1 MLQQAKDLLE
11 EGAELK
17 KLLDTLAAEDWRRP
31 TPFKDWTV
39 NQVVQHLHGA
49 DKAAYLALT
58 DGEGFATAKAD
69 PAQVAKLM
77 NPVQEGEALLD
88 AWWSY
93 LQDLCGSLGEADPK
107 QRVPWFGPDM
117 GVMMFTSARQME
129 TWAHGQDIFDLFGK
143 TRRNGAR
150 LKNIAVLGV
159 RTYGWT
165 FANRGEE
172 PPGPAP
178 HVRLT
183 APDGSLWEFNDP
195 DDANLV
201 EGDAADFCH
210 VVTQGRNIQ
219 DVNLKVVG
227 APAIQWMAIAQC
239 FAGPP
244 ETPPTPGAR
253 LANFK

>member
-11 EGAELK
+11 EGAALK
-17 KLLDTLAAEDWRRP
+17 QLLDGLAEADWRKP
-31 TPFKDWTV
+31 TPFKNWTV

-49 DKAAYLALT
+49 DRAALLALT
-58 DGEGFATAKAD
+58 DPDGFQQTKAD
-69 PAQVAKLM
+69 PAKVAELM
-77 NPVQEGEALLD
+77 NPTPEGVELLA

-93 LQDLCGSLGEADPK
+93 LQDLCQALGKADPK
-107 QRVPWFGPDM
+107 QRLPWFGPDM

-143 TRRNGAR
+143 TRENSAR

-183 APDGSLWEFNDP
+183 APDGALWEFNDP
-195 DDANLV
+195 DEANLV
-201 EGDAADFCH
+201 EGPAADFCH
-210 VVTQGRNIQ
+210 VVTQGRNIK
-219 DVNLKVVG
+219 DVSLRVVG
-227 APAIQWMAIAQC
+227 APARRWMAVAQC

-244 ETPPTPGAR
+244 EEPPAPGAR
-253 LANFK
+253 LINF